1 MYADKRKDLLH
12 IEKTYAIHKFIAF
25 MKEKYVEC
33 VHTDMMGTK

>member
-25 MKEKYVEC
+25 MKEN
-33 VHTDMMGTK
+33 M